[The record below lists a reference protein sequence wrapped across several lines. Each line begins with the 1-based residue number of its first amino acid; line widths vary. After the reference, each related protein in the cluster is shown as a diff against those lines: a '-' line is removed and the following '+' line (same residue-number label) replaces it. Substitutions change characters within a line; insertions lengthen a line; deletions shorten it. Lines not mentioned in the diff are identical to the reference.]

1 MADDITQTRQTHRDA
16 GDPAPRRYRVTSFD
30 VAAEA
35 GVSQST
41 VSRALA
47 GDPVV
52 SEATRARVAAA
63 AAKLNYH
70 VDENAARLRTGRT
83 GTLAVVVIVRP
94 EQDMKDFNPFHFS
107 LLGSVCAAA
116 SARGHDT
123 LVSFQ
128 GAPDEMRGLYQE
140 QRKADGMIVIGTSEN
155 PAAWDYF
162 SDITRSGA
170 HVICWGSPIEELD
183 WIRSDN
189 RGGARLAT
197 EHLIESGYRNI
208 VCIASETSA
217 QRQFKERWQGY
228 AERMAEEGLPAR
240 LITFEEGHSRDE
252 QGRRAALALIES
264 GEPFD
269 AIFCCCDE
277 MALGVLPVLRDHG
290 IAVPGQVGVVGFDGI
305 RAGALAAPALSTI
318 EPDFHA
324 AGAALVDRLLA
335 AIAGKPFEKAR
346 VPVRLLMRKSSRR
359 VTA

>member
-1 MADDITQTRQTHRDA
+1 MAEDTTQDHGQT
-16 GDPAPRRYRVTSFD
+16 APRRYRVTSFD

-63 AAKLNYH
+63 AAKLKYH
-70 VDENAARLRTGRT
+70 VDENAARLRTGKT
-83 GTLAVVVIVRP
+83 GTLAVVVVVRP
-94 EQDMKDFNPFHFS
+94 VQDMKDFNPFHFS

-128 GAPDEMRGLYQE
+128 GAPDELRGLYQE

-162 SDITRSGA
+162 HEIAKGGADI
-170 HVICWGSPIEELD
+170 VCWGSPIEDLD

-197 EHLIESGYRNI
+197 SHLIESGYRNI

-228 AERMAEEGLPAR
+228 AERMAEEGLPPR
-240 LITFEEGHSRDE
+240 LITFEEGYSRDE
-252 QGRRAALALIES
+252 QGRRAALALLEA

-277 MALGVLPVLRDHG
+277 MALGVLPTLREHG
-290 IAVPGQVGVVGFDGI
+290 IAVPDQVGVVGFDGI
-305 RAGALAAPALSTI
+305 RAGALASPALTTI

-324 AGAALVDRLLA
+324 AGAALVDRLLGV
-335 AIAGKPFEKAR
+335 IAGKAGEKQR
-346 VPVRLLMRKSSRR
+346 VPVRLLRRGSSKK
-359 VTA
+359 VLVEG